1 MYTSYL
7 RQTKYWFS
15 IYLFT
20 FIACKFA
27 WVEVTL
33 VHTQADILSTWK
45 LSEHIYKPSQKW
57 ITLPLWSLYI
67 SAASASLPTANVPL
81 FTHVLLINCQ
91 CWQYLK
97 QKAWV
102 WSHVDRQRID
112 TQGLGSR
119 NISSECGSLLVV
131 NFLCRILSDSK
142 VYNSYFIDSCFI
154 SDMQKRK

>member
-1 MYTSYL
+1 MYTRYL
-7 RQTKYWFS
+7 HQTKYWFS

-20 FIACKFA
+20 FIAYKFA

-67 SAASASLPTANVPL
+67 PAASASLPTANVPL

-91 CWQYLK
+91 YLK

-102 WSHVDRQRID
+102 WGHVDGQRID
-112 TQGLGSR
+112 TQGLGSG

-131 NFLCRILSDSK
+131 NFMWRILPIQK
-142 VYNSYFIDSCFI
+142 VHNLYFIDSCFI
-154 SDMQKRK
+154 SDTQKCK